1 MKLNKNKAVILVPI
15 LGCLFVA
22 TFFIAAI
29 LWVYD
34 TIGER
39 FTQGF
44 IYWCNVLSRLTDKMF
59 DEGTSVPMQEPHA
72 SRNQYGFPYVG

>member
-1 MKLNKNKAVILVPI
+1 MVPI
-15 LGCLFVA
+15 LGCLFIA
-22 TFFIAAI
+22 TFFIAAV

-34 TIGER
+34 TIGAR

-59 DEGTSVPMQEPHA
+59 DENTYAPRQEPPQA